1 MAQRPR
7 RGSARDR
14 RPEDPRVAFRP
25 TRVDEIAWVRSL
37 ERDPDVRSFI
47 LPWSETEHRDAVGD
61 PGWAHWVVVDE
72 TSGSPVG
79 FMVLGGVGTETIELT
94 RIVTAPRGRG
104 FGRAALRR
112 LRDFLFGEWKA
123 QRLWLDV
130 FPFNERG
137 RRLYESEGF
146 VRVRGPSES
155 VGRDTPE
162 SALIVMELRK

>member
-1 MAQRPR
+1 MPHRPPR
-7 RGSARDR
+7 RRAPHR
-14 RPEDPRVAFRP
+14 RSERRKVGFRP
-25 TRVDEIAWVRSL
+25 TRVEEIAWVRSL
-37 ERDPDVRSFI
+37 ERDPDVRPFVV
-47 LPWSETEHRDAVGD
+47 PWSATEHQAAVED
-61 PGWAHWVVVDE
+61 PEWAHWVVEDE

-79 FMVLGGVGTETIELT
+79 FVILGGVGTERIELT

-112 LRDFLFGEWKA
+112 LRDFVFGEWKA

-146 VRVRGPSES
+146 VELSSPSES
-155 VGRDTPE
+155 PKHGTPE
-162 SALIVMELRK
+162 STLIVMELRR